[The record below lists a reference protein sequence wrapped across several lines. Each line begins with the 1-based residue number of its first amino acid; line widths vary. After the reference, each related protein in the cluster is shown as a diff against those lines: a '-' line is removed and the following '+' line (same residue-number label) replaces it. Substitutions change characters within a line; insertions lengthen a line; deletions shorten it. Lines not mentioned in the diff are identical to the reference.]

1 MAVSKTSQKN
11 GKGQSGRLLSLDVFR
26 GMTVAFMIIVNT
38 PGTWSHVYAPLRHAP
53 WHGCTPTDLVFPSF
67 LFISGVAM
75 WYSLRKYNFEF
86 SGPSL
91 FRILRRVALI
101 FLAGLF
107 LNIFPRFVRDY
118 DTLRIMGVL
127 QRIALAWGLGAV
139 IVLLVKR
146 NYIWVTTLVILL
158 GYWALLYFF
167 GGSDPYS
174 LEGNFGRQ
182 VDIKILG
189 ENHLYK
195 GFGVPFDPEGLL
207 STIPAVATVLLGFM
221 TGNLISS
228 FGTSWKTAGWLAII
242 GAALIGAGLLWG
254 QYFPINKP
262 IWTSSYVLYA
272 GGIGM
277 MILALLFMIVDIF
290 GITAWRAVGILC
302 LIGAAFIILGLIWG
316 KISST
321 DISRFLNY
329 RSALTIGILIIVF
342 ALLLKSNFFLAFGLN
357 PMSTYLL
364 AGIWTKTMLNIKIGE
379 VTLYNWIFTH
389 ICSPLF
395 NEQKIASLMFAI
407 MQVLLI
413 WAFGYI
419 LYRKKIIIRF

>member
-182 VDIKILG
+182 VDMKILG

-277 MILALLFMIVDIF
+277 MILALLFIIVDIWGLKGWTGFFNTF
-290 GITAWRAVGILC
+290 GTNPL
-302 LIGAAFIILGLIWG
+302 FI
-316 KISST
+316 
-321 DISRFLNY
+321 
-329 RSALTIGILIIVF
+329 
-342 ALLLKSNFFLAFGLN
+342 
-357 PMSTYLL
+357 YLL

-407 MQVLLI
+407 MQVLII

>member
-1 MAVSKTSQKN
+1 M
-11 GKGQSGRLLSLDVFR
+11 SLDVFR

-38 PGTWSHVYAPLRHAP
+38 PGTWSHVYAPLRHAS

-86 SGPSL
+86 SGAAL

-101 FLAGLF
+101 FLVGLF
-107 LNIFPRFVRDY
+107 LNIFPHFVRDY

-127 QRIALAWGLGAV
+127 QRIALAWGLGAI

-146 NYIWVTTLVILL
+146 NYIWIATIIILL
-158 GYWALLYFF
+158 GYWALMYFF

-174 LEGNFGRQ
+174 LEGNYARQ
-182 VDIKILG
+182 VDLKILG
-189 ENHLYK
+189 EKHLYG
-195 GFGVPFDPEGLL
+195 GFGIPFDPEGLL

-221 TGNLISS
+221 AGNLITSQ
-228 FGTSWKTAGWLAII
+228 GTSYKTVGWLAII

-277 MILALLFMIVDIF
+277 LILALLFMIVDIWGFTGWNGFFNTF
-290 GITAWRAVGILC
+290 GT
-302 LIGAAFIILGLIWG
+302 
-316 KISST
+316 
-321 DISRFLNY
+321 N
-329 RSALTIGILIIVF
+329 ALF
-342 ALLLKSNFFLAFGLN
+342 
-357 PMSTYLL
+357 TYVL
-364 AGIWTKTMLNIKIGE
+364 AGIWTKTMLSIKIGE
-379 VTLYNWIFTH
+379 VSLYNWIFTH

-395 NEQKIASLMFAI
+395 EEQKLASLMFAI
-407 MQVLLI
+407 MQVTII

-419 LYRKKIIIRF
+419 LYRRKIIIRL

>member
-1 MAVSKTSQKN
+1 MAVSKSSAAS
-11 GKGQSGRLLSLDVFR
+11 GKGASGRLMSLDVFR

-38 PGTWSHVYAPLRHAP
+38 PGTWSHVFAPLRHAS

-86 SGPSL
+86 SGPAL

-101 FLAGLF
+101 FIVGLF
-107 LNIFPRFVRDY
+107 LNIFPRFARDY

-139 IVLLVKR
+139 VVLMVKR
-146 NYIWVTTLVILL
+146 NYIWIATLILL
-158 GYWALLYFF
+158 FGYWALMYFF

-174 LEGNFGRQ
+174 LEGNFARQ
-182 VDIKILG
+182 VDLKILG
-189 ENHLYK
+189 EKHLYG

-221 TGNLISS
+221 AGNLISGL
-228 FGTSWKTAGWLAII
+228 GTSWKTVGWLALT
-242 GAALIGAGLLWG
+242 GAVLIGAGLLWG

-277 MILALLFMIVDIF
+277 MVLALLFMIVDIWGLKGWTGFFNTF
-290 GITAWRAVGILC
+290 GT
-302 LIGAAFIILGLIWG
+302 
-316 KISST
+316 
-321 DISRFLNY
+321 N
-329 RSALTIGILIIVF
+329 ALF
-342 ALLLKSNFFLAFGLN
+342 
-357 PMSTYLL
+357 TYVL
-364 AGIWTKTMLNIKIGE
+364 AGIWTKTMLSIKIGE

-395 NEQKIASLMFAI
+395 ENQKLASLLFALI
-407 MQVLLI
+407 QVTII

-419 LYRKKIIIRF
+419 LYRRKIIIRL

>member
-1 MAVSKTSQKN
+1 MAVSKTSAN
-11 GKGQSGRLLSLDVFR
+11 SGKGASGRLMSLDVFR

-38 PGTWSHVYAPLRHAP
+38 PGTWSHVFAPLRHAS

-86 SGPSL
+86 SGPAL

-101 FLAGLF
+101 FLVGLF

-139 IVLLVKR
+139 VVLMVKR
-146 NYIWVTTLVILL
+146 NYIWIATLVILI
-158 GYWALLYFF
+158 GYWALMHFF
-167 GGSDPYS
+167 GGADPYS
-174 LEGNFGRQ
+174 LEGNFARV
-182 VDIKILG
+182 VDMKILG
-189 ENHLYK
+189 EKHLYG

-221 TGNLISS
+221 AGNLISS
-228 FGTSWKTAGWLAII
+228 LGTSWKTAGWLAVI
-242 GAALIGAGLLWG
+242 GAALIAGGLLWG

-277 MILALLFMIVDIF
+277 IVLALLFIIVDIWGLKGWTGFFNTF
-290 GITAWRAVGILC
+290 GT
-302 LIGAAFIILGLIWG
+302 
-316 KISST
+316 
-321 DISRFLNY
+321 N
-329 RSALTIGILIIVF
+329 ALF
-342 ALLLKSNFFLAFGLN
+342 
-357 PMSTYLL
+357 TYVL
-364 AGIWTKTMLNIKIGE
+364 AGIWTKTMLSIKIGE

-395 NEQKIASLMFAI
+395 DNQKIASLLFAI
-407 MQVLLI
+407 IQVTII

-419 LYRKKIIIRF
+419 LYRRKIIIRL